1 MDFVGGTFRQAR
13 EVERSGTTRKL
24 YD

>member
-1 MDFVGGTFRQAR
+1 MALLGGTYKEAR

-24 YD
+24 FG